1 MVDSN
6 NIQGNSSNSAS
17 GEQAVKDPWAVTIIH
32 NGDGGGDK
40 QPPTVPPV
48 EIISGEKRPTVE
60 LAKGGVWQLPAIA
73 LMIAMVFTVVLLPLG
88 ALATGSGSVTGRVL
102 VTPLVIG
109 SIALSLFSVLQ
120 GISRIANGP
129 IMAKSAG
136 SWLQSPQS
144 VPFETAVAGLALLVS
159 FATWGWVFRDLLAAD
174 HRVFSERP
182 EAAIYWSNRLLPVW
196 IPLLAGM
203 FAMLVNQVSLWSNG
217 VVVKKADGGP
227 IISPDLNGV
236 NPVHLANVKDQ
247 PNARNPTSTKHNV
260 TL

>member
-1 MVDSN
+1 MDNRAVNGN
-6 NIQGNSSNSAS
+6 NTLATQGTAGATSQQQS
-17 GEQAVKDPWAVTIIH
+17 
-32 NGDGGGDK
+32 
-40 QPPTVPPV
+40 PPV
-48 EIISGEKRPTVE
+48 ETVKSG
-60 LAKGGVWQLPAIA
+60 GWQLPAMALLVAIILASVALPIA
-73 LMIAMVFTVVLLPLG
+73 G
-88 ALATGSGSVTGRVL
+88 SATGAGSVAGRVL

-129 IMAKSAG
+129 ILAKSAG
-136 SWLQSPQS
+136 NWLQSPQS

-217 VVVKKADGGP
+217 VVVKKEDGGS
-227 IISPDLNGV
+227 IVKSTDKKPDDDGGKED
-236 NPVHLANVKDQ
+236 PV
-247 PNARNPTSTKHNV
+247 PTGRVV
-260 TL
+260 TF

>member
-1 MVDSN
+1 MDNRAVNGN
-6 NIQGNSSNSAS
+6 NTLATQGTAGATSQQQS
-17 GEQAVKDPWAVTIIH
+17 
-32 NGDGGGDK
+32 
-40 QPPTVPPV
+40 PPV
-48 EIISGEKRPTVE
+48 ETVKSG
-60 LAKGGVWQLPAIA
+60 GWQLPAMALLVAIILASVALPIA
-73 LMIAMVFTVVLLPLG
+73 G
-88 ALATGSGSVTGRVL
+88 SATGAGSVAGRVL

-129 IMAKSAG
+129 ILAKSAG
-136 SWLQSPQS
+136 NWLQSPQS

-196 IPLLAGM
+196 FPLLAGM

-217 VVVKKADGGP
+217 VVVKKVDGGAIVKP
-227 IISPDLNGV
+227 TGEKPDDDGGKED
-236 NPVHLANVKDQ
+236 PV
-247 PNARNPTSTKHNV
+247 PTGRVV
-260 TL
+260 TF

>member
-6 NIQGNSSNSAS
+6 NIQGNLSNSAS
-17 GEQAVKDPWAVTIIH
+17 GEPAGKDPWGGTIV
-32 NGDGGGDK
+32 NPPGGDNEETHPVN
-40 QPPTVPPV
+40 PPIPIPP
-48 EIISGEKRPTVE
+48 GPKPPP
-60 LAKGGVWQLPAIA
+60 KGGIWQLPAIA
-73 LMIAMVFTVVLLPLG
+73 LLVAIIFTVVLLPLG

-102 VTPLVIG
+102 VTPLVIV

-120 GISRIANGP
+120 GISRMANGP
-129 IMAKSAG
+129 ILAKFAG
-136 SWLQSPQS
+136 NWLQSPQS
-144 VPFETAVAGLALLVS
+144 VPFETAVAGIALLVS

-217 VVVKKADGGP
+217 VVVKKDDGSP
-227 IISPDLNGV
+227 IISPDFKGV
-236 NPVHLANVKDQ
+236 DPVQLVNVKDQ
-247 PNARNPTSTKHNV
+247 PNARNPTSTKRNV